1 MNKDNW
7 EKYKEDIILAIYD
20 LFLDDIDKIIWE
32 KLSDST
38 RMRNISNYKLLL
50 QGKGERKFLE
60 ELLKNFDIIREAQA
74 GFIEGP
80 ILEMKSQIR
89 SAEIYLVPIFE
100 DHEAWKSLKKIFF
113 VKKKD
118 KLDALKQRIKRF
130 LEDLL
135 PDPEPGFHH

>member
-1 MNKDNW
+1 
-7 EKYKEDIILAIYD
+7 
-20 LFLDDIDKIIWE
+20 
-32 KLSDST
+32 
-38 RMRNISNYKLLL
+38 MRNISNYKLLL

-100 DHEAWKSLKKIFF
+100 DHEA
-113 VKKKD
+113 
-118 KLDALKQRIKRF
+118 
-130 LEDLL
+130 
-135 PDPEPGFHH
+135 